1 VRRRPPGNHGRN
13 TPAFP
18 QLTGEARSPCWAG
31 SPVSGGRGPRR
42 ALGCVRLVPGAARR
56 ADLVRP
62 SPRRRGR
69 QGQSAG
75 ARRRAEVL
83 RGAHPVHE
91 AAALQ
96 AAGAHPRVL
105 DRTRHPGAHDG
116 LRHQHLRVPHKALAV
131 SALVSHTLDH
141 PAGRIPLSEQSRC
154 NITRGRCTV
163 YSRDKAVQCSRLCVT
178 DTVSALTDLTRVH
191 DGFVFWGCLC
201 QFNVFIG
208 KIPSRHAGTHGSV
221 GRLGGRLPQGDL
233 QGRELQSR
241 PLTGDTLSSLSCSHS
256 SAWTGLLRGSQPMS
270 PQ

>member
-1 VRRRPPGNHGRN
+1 MRRRPPGNHGRN

-96 AAGAHPRVL
+96 VRPRPPAL
-105 DRTRHPGAHDG
+105 GSPPSRTHIAPRRTRQ
-116 LRHQHLRVPHKALAV
+116 L
-131 SALVSHTLDH
+131 
-141 PAGRIPLSEQSRC
+141 
-154 NITRGRCTV
+154 TRGAVGQAACTLCV
-163 YSRDKAVQCSRLCVT
+163 RPRLLPSPREHLSLCVT
-178 DTVSALTDLTRVH
+178 PSSRQ
-191 DGFVFWGCLC
+191 VF
-201 QFNVFIG
+201 
-208 KIPSRHAGTHGSV
+208 SEGS
-221 GRLGGRLPQGDL
+221 LGPRLPGSL
-233 QGRELQSR
+233 SVVRTAVGVCGEGREGRDRVCVTHCLVPCFWPR
-241 PLTGDTLSSLSCSHS
+241 DTWSVDV
-256 SAWTGLLRGSQPMS
+256 Q
-270 PQ
+270 